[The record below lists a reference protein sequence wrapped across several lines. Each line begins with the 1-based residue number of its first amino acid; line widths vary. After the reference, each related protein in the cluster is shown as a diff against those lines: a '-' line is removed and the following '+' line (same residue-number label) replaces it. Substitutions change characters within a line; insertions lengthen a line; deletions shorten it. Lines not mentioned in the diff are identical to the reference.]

1 MIYLVCLEKP
11 SVIIIIRIIIFII
24 EIFIESLQ
32 SIMWVLFNVYF
43 RLKNKILSNLFQNLE
58 RHLSC
63 YQHLEILDE
72 TTKNMREKRAW
83 EPGCLEASAD
93 LKTPPTRRATIATTT
108 TKNKHLNIWFSQ
120 YQGNGRQNPGP
131 SQVEVLK

>member
-43 RLKNKILSNLFQNLE
+43 RLKNKILSNLF
-58 RHLSC
+58 
-63 YQHLEILDE
+63 
-72 TTKNMREKRAW
+72 
-83 EPGCLEASAD
+83 
-93 LKTPPTRRATIATTT
+93 
-108 TKNKHLNIWFSQ
+108 
-120 YQGNGRQNPGP
+120 
-131 SQVEVLK
+131 